1 MIRFAP
7 RTRPIRE
14 VRALMRTDPRVR
26 IAAFVIA
33 TGLLSAVALLF
44 SPPAFVSYGKAG
56 VVADREVRA
65 PHSTAFSS
73 EVLTQI
79 ERDKA
84 AAAVQRVYIID
95 PAVTVTWS
103 AHLQAALTGIGR
115 IRGDATQPR
124 DQRIA
129 ALTKLS
135 EVTLTVALATDALDM
150 TSAEFDQLNKE
161 LDPALKTLY
170 GQGGGIRPEQ
180 LDAARADTTKALPTA
195 WTDRQKRIGIELL
208 KQSLQ
213 ANLSFD
219 QNATVAAQQAAR
231 NNVEPVQVQVTAG
244 EVVVREGQVVS
255 EADLEKLRSLG
266 LVNPGIDWKSA
277 IGLLSWAV
285 IIAGVLALFV
295 ERYAEEAWTDDRKVM
310 LVGLSLVLLTAAG
323 RALIPGHTVAVYFV
337 PFAAVAMMLTILVGG
352 RTALATQ
359 IAGALHV
366 GIMSGQVE
374 LVAYVLVPALL
385 GMAAVRRAT
394 TAREFVAAALYVTLG
409 DLGVIGTFLLVGRSA
424 DTLGALQ
431 LAAAALISGVASGV
445 LAFGA
450 IVMLGHLFRITTVF
464 ELRELAD
471 PNHPL
476 LRQLLLRTPGTYH
489 HSLLVANLAER
500 AAEVIGADPLVAR
513 VGAYFHDIGKMRNPL
528 AFIENQTGTNPHDEL
543 DPAVSASIV
552 SAHVRDGLALAD
564 RYRLPPQIRE
574 IIPGHHGTSLIRYF
588 HTLAQQRGMAIDEA
602 AFRHP
607 GPKPRSKEAGIVMLA
622 DGTEA
627 AVRSLEEKTPERIAD
642 MVERIVSEKVAD
654 GQLDDCDLTLRDVQR
669 VKGAFRELL
678 AGVYHER
685 IPYPE
690 DRIARLPPAATPPT
704 SASGT

>member
-1 MIRFAP
+1 MIRFVP
-7 RTRPIRE
+7 RSRSLAD
-14 VRALMRTDPRVR
+14 VRALVQADPRVR
-26 IAAFVIA
+26 IVAFVIA

-44 SPPAFVSYGKAG
+44 PSAVGSYGEAG
-56 VVADREVRA
+56 VVADRDVRA

-73 EVLTQI
+73 EALSQI

-84 AAAVQRVYIID
+84 AAAVQRVYAAD
-95 PAVTVTWS
+95 PAVVVTS
-103 AHLQAALTGIGR
+103 SSHLQAALTGIAR
-115 IRGDATQPR
+115 VRGDATLPR

-135 EVTLTVALATDALDM
+135 EVALSVPLATDALDM
-150 TSAEFDQLNKE
+150 TAAEFDQLSKE
-161 LDPALKTLY
+161 LDPALRTIY
-170 GQGGGIRPEQ
+170 QQGIRPEQ
-180 LDAARADTTKALPTA
+180 LDAQRADTTKALPPA
-195 WTDRQKRIGIELL
+195 WTDRQKRIGAELL
-208 KQSLQ
+208 KQSVQ

-219 QNATVAAQQAAR
+219 ANATAAAQQTAR
-231 NNVEPVQVQVTAG
+231 DNVAPVQVQVTAG
-244 EVVVREGQVVS
+244 EIVVRDGQVVT
-255 EADLEKLRSLG
+255 EQDLEKLRALG
-266 LVNPGIDWKSA
+266 LVNPGTDWKSA
-277 IGLLSWAV
+277 IGLLSWALL
-285 IIAGVLALFV
+285 IAGVVALFV
-295 ERYAEEAWTDDRKVM
+295 ERYAEEAWADDRKLMV
-310 LVGLSLVLLTAAG
+310 VALSLVVITAAG
-323 RALIPGHTVAVYFV
+323 RALIPGHIVAVYFV

-394 TAREFVAAALYVTLG
+394 AAREFVAAALYVALG
-409 DLGVIGTFLLVGRSA
+409 ALGVIGTFLLVGR
-424 DTLGALQ
+424 
-431 LAAAALISGVASGV
+431 AAAALISGVASGV

-464 ELRELAD
+464 ELRELSD

-489 HSLLVANLAER
+489 HSLLVANLSER

-513 VGAYFHDIGKMRNPL
+513 VGAYYHDIGKMRNPL

-574 IIPGHHGTSLIRYF
+574 IIPGHHGTSLIRFF
-588 HTLAQQRGMAIDEA
+588 HTLAQQRGLVVDEA

-627 AVRSLEEKTPERIAD
+627 AVRSLEEKTPEQISE

-669 VKGAFRELL
+669 VKEAFRELL

>member
-7 RTRPIRE
+7 RPRSIADL
-14 VRALMRTDPRVR
+14 RALIQADPRVR
-26 IAAFVIA
+26 MIAFIIA
-33 TGLLSAVALLF
+33 TGLLSAIALLF
-44 SPPAFVSYGKAG
+44 SPPAVVSYGRAG
-56 VVADREVRA
+56 VVADHEVRA
-65 PHSTAFSS
+65 PHSAVFASESLTAN
-73 EVLTQI
+73 
-79 ERDKA
+79 EREKA
-84 AAAVQRVYIID
+84 AAAVQRVYSLD
-95 PAVTVTWS
+95 PAVSVNASTRLASGLAGMARVR
-103 AHLQAALTGIGR
+103 Q
-115 IRGDATQPR
+115 DATLPR
-124 DQRIA
+124 DQRVA
-129 ALTKLS
+129 ALTKLGD
-135 EVTLTVALATDALDM
+135 VAFTPALAADALDM
-150 TSAEFDQLNKE
+150 TAAEYDQLSKE
-161 LDPALKTLY
+161 IDASLKSLY
-170 GQGGGIRPEQ
+170 GQGIRPEQ
-180 LDAARADTTKALPTA
+180 LATFAADTAKAVPQV
-195 WTDRQKRIGIELL
+195 WTDRQRRVGAELL
-208 KQSLQ
+208 KQNLQ
-213 ANLSFD
+213 PNLIFD
-219 QNATVAAQQAAR
+219 ATATAGAQQAAR
-231 NNVEPVQVQVTAG
+231 NNVSPVQVQVTSG
-244 EVVVREGQVVS
+244 EVVVRDGQVVT
-255 EADLEKLRSLG
+255 AQDLEKLRALG

-277 IGLLSWAV
+277 IGLLVWALL
-285 IIAGVLALFV
+285 IAGVVALFI
-295 ERYAEEAWTDDRKVM
+295 ERYAQEAWTDDRK
-310 LVGLSLVLLTAAG
+310 LVVIGLSLVVITAAG

-337 PFAAVAMMLTILVGG
+337 PFAAVAMMLTVLVGG
-352 RTALATQ
+352 RAALATQ

-394 TAREFVAAALYVTLG
+394 TAREFVAAALYVALG

-431 LAAAALISGVASGV
+431 LAAAALIGGVASGV

-450 IVMLGHLFRITTVF
+450 IIMLGHLFRITTVF

-513 VGAYFHDIGKMRNPL
+513 VGAYYHDIGKMRNPL

-588 HTLAQQRGMAIDEA
+588 HTLAQQRGMQIDEA

-627 AVRSLEEKTPERIAD
+627 AVRSLEEKTPERIGE

-669 VKGAFRELL
+669 VKEAFRELL

-690 DRIARLPPAATPPT
+690 DRIARLPPAETPPPL
-704 SASGT
+704 ASGH

>member
-7 RTRPIRE
+7 RPRSVSD
-14 VRALMRTDPRVR
+14 VRALIQADPRVR
-26 IAAFVIA
+26 IAAFVVA
-33 TGLLSAVALLF
+33 TGLLSAIALLF
-44 SPPAFVSYGKAG
+44 SPPAVVSYSKAG

-65 PHSTAFSS
+65 PHSTVFAS
-73 EVLTQI
+73 ESLTQL

-84 AAAVQRVYIID
+84 ATAVQRVYAAD
-95 PAVTVTWS
+95 PAAIVS
-103 AHLQAALTGIGR
+103 ASARLQAALTGIGR
-115 IRGDATQPR
+115 VRGDATLPR

-135 EVTLTVALATDALDM
+135 EIALSAPLATDALDM
-150 TSAEFDQLNKE
+150 TAAEWDQLNRE
-161 LDPALKTLY
+161 LAPALQTLY
-170 GQGGGIRPEQ
+170 QQGIRPEQ
-180 LDAARADTTKALPTA
+180 LDTARTDSVPKALPPA
-195 WTDRQKRIGIELL
+195 WTDRQKRVGGELL
-208 KQSLQ
+208 KQSLVP
-213 ANLSFD
+213 NLIFD
-219 QNATVAAQQAAR
+219 ANATAAAQQAAR
-231 NNVEPVQVQVTAG
+231 NNVAQVQVQVTAG
-244 EVVVREGQVVS
+244 EVVVRDGQVVS
-255 EADLEKLRSLG
+255 EPDLEKLRALG

-277 IGLLSWAV
+277 IGLVVWALL
-285 IIAGVLALFV
+285 IAGVLALFV
-295 ERYAEEAWTDDRKVM
+295 ERYAQEAWSDDRKLVV
-310 LVGLSLVLLTAAG
+310 VGLSLIVITAAG

-337 PFAAVAMMLTILVGG
+337 PFAAVAMTLTVLVGG

-394 TAREFVAAALYVTLG
+394 TAREFVAAALYVALG
-409 DLGVIGTFLLVGRSA
+409 CVGVIATFLLVGRSA
-424 DTLGALQ
+424 DTLGAVQ
-431 LAAAALISGVASGV
+431 LTAAALISGVASGV

-450 IVMLGHLFRITTVF
+450 VVMLGHLFRITTVF

-500 AAEVIGADPLVAR
+500 AAEVVGADPLVAR
-513 VGAYFHDIGKMRNPL
+513 VGAYYHDIGKMRNPI

-588 HTLAQQRGMAIDEA
+588 HTLAQQRGTVVDEA

-627 AVRSLEEKTPERIAD
+627 AVRSLEEKSPERIGE

-654 GQLDDCDLTLRDVQR
+654 GQLDECDLTLRDVQR

-690 DRIARLPPAATPPT
+690 DRIARLAPAPTTPPT
-704 SASGT
+704 SASGS

>member
-7 RTRPIRE
+7 RSRSIADL
-14 VRALMRTDPRVR
+14 RALMQRDPRAR
-26 IAAFVIA
+26 IVAFIIA
-33 TGLLSAVALLF
+33 TGLISAVALLF
-44 SPPAFVSYGKAG
+44 SPPAVVSYGTAG

-73 EVLTQI
+73 EALTQA

-84 AAAVQRVYIID
+84 AVAVQRVYIAD
-95 PAVTVTWS
+95 PAVTVTAAS
-103 AHLQAALTGIGR
+103 HLQAALTGIAR
-115 IRGDATQPR
+115 IRSDATQPR
-124 DQRIA
+124 DQRIT

-135 EVTLTVALATDALDM
+135 EAALSVPLATDALDM
-150 TSAEFDQLNKE
+150 TAAEFDQLTKE

-170 GQGGGIRPEQ
+170 GQGIRPEQ
-180 LDAARADTTKALPTA
+180 LDTARADLAPKALPQV
-195 WTDRQKRIGIELL
+195 WTDRQKRVGAELL

-213 ANLSFD
+213 SNLAFD
-219 QNATVAAQQAAR
+219 ANATAAAQQSAR
-231 NNVEPVQVQVTAG
+231 NNVAPVQVQVTAG

-255 EADLEKLRSLG
+255 ELDLEKLRALG

-277 IGLLSWAV
+277 VGLLSWALL
-285 IIAGVLALFV
+285 IAGVLALFV
-295 ERYAEEAWTDDRKVM
+295 ERYAQEAWTDDRKLMV
-310 LVGLSLVLLTAAG
+310 VGLCLVAITAAG

-394 TAREFVAAALYVTLG
+394 TAREFVAAALYVALG

-431 LAAAALISGVASGV
+431 LAAAALVSGVASGV
-445 LAFGA
+445 LAFGGV
-450 IVMLGHLFRITTVF
+450 VMLGHLFRITTVF

-513 VGAYFHDIGKMRNPL
+513 VGAYYHDIGKMRNPL

-574 IIPGHHGTSLIRYF
+574 IIPGHHGTSLIRFF
-588 HTLAQQRGMAIDEA
+588 HNLAQSRGIVVDEA
-602 AFRHP
+602 DFRHP

-627 AVRSLEEKTPERIAD
+627 SVRSLEEKTPEQIAD
-642 MVERIVSEKVAD
+642 MVERIVTEKVAD

-690 DRIARLPPAATPPT
+690 DRIARLPAATPPPT

>member
-7 RTRPIRE
+7 RTRSIAEIRG
-14 VRALMRTDPRVR
+14 LIRTDPRAR
-26 IAAFVIA
+26 MAAFVVA

-44 SPPAFVSYGKAG
+44 SPPAVVSYGKAG

-65 PHSTAFSS
+65 PHSTVFAS
-73 EVLTQI
+73 ESLTNA

-84 AAAVQRVYIID
+84 AASVQRVYITD
-95 PAVTVTWS
+95 PAVNVTAS
-103 AHLQAALTGIGR
+103 AHLQAALTGIAR
-115 IRGDATQPR
+115 VRADATLPR
-124 DQRIA
+124 DQRIT

-135 EVTLTVALATDALDM
+135 EVALSVPLATDALDM
-150 TSAEFDQLNKE
+150 TSAEFDQLTKE
-161 LDPALKTLY
+161 LDTALKTLY
-170 GQGGGIRPEQ
+170 QPGIRPEQ
-180 LDAARADTTKALPTA
+180 LDAARADTLKALPPA
-195 WTDRQKRIGIELL
+195 WTDRQKRIGAELL

-213 ANLSFD
+213 PNLTFD
-219 QNATVAAQQAAR
+219 ANATAAAQQSAR
-231 NNVEPVQVQVTAG
+231 DNVAQVQVQVTAG
-244 EVVVREGQVVS
+244 EVVVREGQVVT
-255 EADLEKLRSLG
+255 EQDLEKLRALG

-277 IGLLSWAV
+277 IGLLGWAL

-295 ERYAEEAWTDDRKVM
+295 ERYAPEAWTDDRKLVV
-310 LVGLSLVLLTAAG
+310 VGLALVVITAAG
-323 RALIPGHTVAVYFV
+323 RALIPGHTVAVYFL
-337 PFAAVAMMLTILVGG
+337 PFAAVAMTLTVLVGG

-359 IAGALHV
+359 IVGALHV

-394 TAREFVAAALYVTLG
+394 TAREFVAAALYVALG
-409 DLGVIGTFLLVGRSA
+409 DLGVIGTFLLVGRAA

-431 LAAAALISGVASGV
+431 LGSAALISGVASGV

-450 IVMLGHLFRITTVF
+450 VVMLGHLFRITTVF

-500 AAEVIGADPLVAR
+500 AAEVVGADPLVAR
-513 VGAYFHDIGKMRNPL
+513 VGAYYHDIGKMRNPL

-574 IIPGHHGTSLIRYF
+574 IIPGHHGTSLIRFF
-588 HTLAQQRGMAIDEA
+588 HTLATQRGTSVDES

-627 AVRSLEEKTPERIAD
+627 AVRSLAEKTPEQIGE
-642 MVERIVSEKVAD
+642 MVERIVDEKVAD

-669 VKGAFRELL
+669 VKDAFRELL

-690 DRIARLPPAATPPT
+690 DRIARLPPAAIPPT

>member
-1 MIRFAP
+1 MILFAP
-7 RTRPIRE
+7 RSRS
-14 VRALMRTDPRVR
+14 VGQFRALVEADPRVR
-26 IAAFVIA
+26 ISAFIIA
-33 TGLLSAVALLF
+33 TGLLTAVALLF
-44 SPPAFVSYGKAG
+44 SPPAVVSYGKAG
-56 VVADREVRA
+56 VVADHEVRA
-65 PHSTAFSS
+65 PHSTAFVS
-73 EVLTQI
+73 ETLTQI

-84 AAAVQRVYIID
+84 AAAVQRGYTID
-95 PAVTVTWS
+95 PAVNVTAS
-103 AHLQAALTGIGR
+103 AHLQAALTGIAR
-115 IRGDATQPR
+115 VRGDATVPR
-124 DQRIA
+124 DQRIV
-129 ALTKLS
+129 ALTKLA
-135 EVTLTVALATDALDM
+135 EATLTVPLATDALDM
-150 TSAEFDQLNKE
+150 TAAEFDQLSKE
-161 LDPALKTLY
+161 LDGALKTLY
-170 GQGGGIRPEQ
+170 NQGIRPEQ
-180 LDAARADTTKALPTA
+180 VEVARADTAKALPTA
-195 WTDRQKRIGIELL
+195 WTDRQKRIGAELL
-208 KQSLQ
+208 RQSLQ

-219 QNATVAAQQAAR
+219 ANGTAAAQQVAR
-231 NNVEPVQVQVTAG
+231 NNVAAVQVQVTAG
-244 EVVVREGQVVS
+244 EVVVRDGQVVT
-255 EADLEKLRSLG
+255 EQDLEKLRALG

-277 IGLLSWAV
+277 IGLLIWALL
-285 IIAGVLALFV
+285 IAGVLALFV
-295 ERYAEEAWTDDRKVM
+295 ERYAQEAWSDDRKLMV
-310 LVGLSLVLLTAAG
+310 VALSLVVITAAG
-323 RALIPGHTVAVYFV
+323 RALIPGHTVAVYFL

-394 TAREFVAAALYVTLG
+394 TAREFVAAALYVALG

-424 DTLGALQ
+424 DTLGAVQ
-431 LAAAALISGVASGV
+431 LAAAALVSGVASGV

-513 VGAYFHDIGKMRNPL
+513 VGAYYHDIGKMRNPL

-588 HTLAQQRGMAIDEA
+588 HSIAQQRGMVVDES

-627 AVRSLEEKTPERIAD
+627 AVRSLEEKTPERIAE
-642 MVERIVSEKVAD
+642 MVERIVTERVAD

-669 VKGAFRELL
+669 VKEAFRELL

>member
-1 MIRFAP
+1 M
-7 RTRPIRE
+7 
-14 VRALMRTDPRVR
+14 
-26 IAAFVIA
+26 
-33 TGLLSAVALLF
+33 
-44 SPPAFVSYGKAG
+44 
-56 VVADREVRA
+56 
-65 PHSTAFSS
+65 TA
-73 EVLTQI
+73 
-79 ERDKA
+79 
-84 AAAVQRVYIID
+84 
-95 PAVTVTWS
+95 
-103 AHLQAALTGIGR
+103 
-115 IRGDATQPR
+115 
-124 DQRIA
+124 
-129 ALTKLS
+129 
-135 EVTLTVALATDALDM
+135 
-150 TSAEFDQLNKE
+150 AEFEQLSKE
-161 LDPALKTLY
+161 IDASLKTLY
-170 GQGGGIRPEQ
+170 GQGIRPEQ
-180 LDAARADTTKALPTA
+180 LATTTADTAKAVPQV
-195 WTDRQKRIGIELL
+195 WTDRQKRVGAELL
-208 KQSLQ
+208 KQNLQ
-213 ANLSFD
+213 PNLIFD
-219 QNATVAAQQAAR
+219 PNATAGAQQTAR
-231 NNVEPVQVQVTAG
+231 NNVSQVQVQVTSG
-244 EVVVREGQVVS
+244 EVVVREGQVIT
-255 EADLEKLRSLG
+255 EQDLEKLRALG

-277 IGLLSWAV
+277 VGLLGWALL
-285 IIAGVLALFV
+285 IAGVVALFV
-295 ERYAEEAWTDDRKVM
+295 ERYAQEAWSDDRKLIV
-310 LVGLSLVLLTAAG
+310 VALSLVVITVAG

-337 PFAAVAMMLTILVGG
+337 PFAAVAMMLTVLVGG
-352 RTALATQ
+352 RAALATQ

-394 TAREFVAAALYVTLG
+394 TAREFVAAALYVALG

-431 LAAAALISGVASGV
+431 LAAAALIGGVASGV

-513 VGAYFHDIGKMRNPL
+513 VGAYYHDIGKMRNPL
-528 AFIENQTGTNPHDEL
+528 AFIENQTGTNPHDDL

-574 IIPGHHGTSLIRYF
+574 IIPGHHGTSLIRFF

-627 AVRSLEEKTPERIAD
+627 AVRSLEEKTPERIGE

-669 VKGAFRELL
+669 VKEAFRELL

-690 DRIARLPPAATPPT
+690 DRIARLPPAETPPPL
-704 SASGT
+704 ASGR

>member
-7 RTRPIRE
+7 RTRSIAE
-14 VRALMRTDPRVR
+14 LRALIQADPRVR
-26 IAAFVIA
+26 LAAFVVA
-33 TGLLSAVALLF
+33 TGLLSAIALLF
-44 SPPAFVSYGKAG
+44 SPPAVVSYGKAG
-56 VVADREVRA
+56 VVADHEVRA
-65 PHSTAFSS
+65 PHSTVFTS
-73 EVLTQI
+73 ESLTQL
-79 ERDKA
+79 EREKA
-84 AAAVQRVYIID
+84 AAAVQRVYVVD
-95 PAVTVTWS
+95 PAVNVTATS
-103 AHLQAALTGIGR
+103 HLTAALTGIAR
-115 IRGDATQPR
+115 VRNDATLPR
-124 DQRIA
+124 DQRILT
-129 ALTKLS
+129 LTKLS
-135 EVTLTVALATDALDM
+135 EVALTTALATDALDM
-150 TSAEFDQLNKE
+150 TASEFDQLNTQ
-161 LDPALKTLY
+161 LGGALTTLY
-170 GQGGGIRPEQ
+170 QQGIRPEQ
-180 LDAARADTTKALPTA
+180 LDAARADTAKALPVS
-195 WTDRQKRIGIELL
+195 WTDRQKRVGSELL

-213 ANLSFD
+213 PNLTFD
-219 QNATVAAQQAAR
+219 SNATAAAQQAAR
-231 NNVEPVQVQVTAG
+231 NDVSPVQVQVTAN
-244 EVVVREGQVVS
+244 EVVVREGQVVT
-255 EADLEKLRSLG
+255 EQDLEKLRALG

-277 IGLLSWAV
+277 IGLLAWAL
-285 IIAGVLALFV
+285 IIAGVVGLFV
-295 ERYAEEAWTDDRKVM
+295 ERYASEAWTDDRKLMV
-310 LVGLSLVLLTAAG
+310 VGLSLVVLTGAG

-337 PFAAVAMMLTILVGG
+337 PFAAVAMMLTVLVGG

-394 TAREFVAAALYVTLG
+394 TAREFVEAAFYVTLG

-431 LAAAALISGVASGV
+431 LGAAALISGVASGV

-471 PNHPL
+471 PQHPL

-489 HSLLVANLAER
+489 HSLLVANLSER

-513 VGAYFHDIGKMRNPL
+513 VGAYYHDIGKMRNPL

-588 HTLAQQRGMAIDEA
+588 HNLAQQRGMAIDEA

-627 AVRSLEEKTPERIAD
+627 AVRSLEAKTPETIAE

-669 VKGAFRELL
+669 VKEAFRELL

>member
-1 MIRFAP
+1 MINFAP
-7 RTRPIRE
+7 RSRSIGEFRAL
-14 VRALMRTDPRVR
+14 VRADPRVR

-44 SPPAFVSYGKAG
+44 SPPAVVSYGKAG
-56 VVADREVRA
+56 VVADHEVRA
-65 PHSTAFSS
+65 PHSTVFVS
-73 EVLTQI
+73 ETLSQI

-84 AAAVQRVYIID
+84 AAAVQRVYVLD
-95 PAVTVTWS
+95 PAVNVTAS
-103 AHLQAALTGIGR
+103 AHLQAALTGIAR
-115 IRGDATQPR
+115 VRVDATLPR

-129 ALTKLS
+129 ALTKLT
-135 EVTLTVALATDALDM
+135 EVAFTVPLATDALDM
-150 TSAEFDQLNKE
+150 TAAEFDQLNKE
-161 LDPALKTLY
+161 LDNALKTLY
-170 GQGGGIRPEQ
+170 NQGIRPEQ
-180 LDAARADTTKALPTA
+180 LEAARSDTAKALPIA
-195 WTDRQKRIGIELL
+195 WTDRQKRIGAELL

-213 ANLSFD
+213 PNLSFD
-219 QNATVAAQQAAR
+219 ANATVAAQQSAR
-231 NNVEPVQVQVTAG
+231 SNVAPVQVQVTAG
-244 EVVVREGQVVS
+244 EVVVRDGQVVTDL
-255 EADLEKLRSLG
+255 DLEKLRALG

-277 IGLLSWAV
+277 IGLLSWALL
-285 IIAGVLALFV
+285 IAGVLALFV
-295 ERYAEEAWTDDRKVM
+295 ERYAQEAWSDDRKLMV
-310 LVGLSLVLLTAAG
+310 VGLSLVALTATG

-337 PFAAVAMMLTILVGG
+337 PFAAVAMMLTVLVGG

-359 IAGALHV
+359 IAGGLHV

-394 TAREFVAAALYVTLG
+394 TAREFVAAAVYVALG

-424 DTLGALQ
+424 DTLGAVQ

-445 LAFGA
+445 LAFGG

-489 HSLLVANLAER
+489 HSLLVANLSER

-513 VGAYFHDIGKMRNPL
+513 VGAYYHDIGKMRNPL

-574 IIPGHHGTSLIRYF
+574 IIPGHHGTSLIRFF
-588 HTLAQQRGMAIDEA
+588 HSLAQQRGMAIDEA

-627 AVRSLEEKTPERIAD
+627 AVRSLEEKTPERIAE

-669 VKGAFRELL
+669 VKEAFRELL

-704 SASGT
+704 SASGS

>member
-7 RTRPIRE
+7 RSRSI
-14 VRALMRTDPRVR
+14 VQIRALMRTDPRVR

-33 TGLLSAVALLF
+33 TGLLTAVALLF
-44 SPPAFVSYGKAG
+44 SPPAVVSYGKAG
-56 VVADREVRA
+56 VVADHELRA
-65 PHSTAFSS
+65 PYSTVFVS
-73 EVLTQI
+73 ESLSQV

-84 AAAVQRVYIID
+84 AAAVQRVYVLD
-95 PAVTVTWS
+95 PAVNVTAS
-103 AHLQAALTGIGR
+103 SHLRAALTGIAR
-115 IRGDATQPR
+115 ARVDATPPR

-135 EVTLTVALATDALDM
+135 EVALSVALATDALDM
-150 TSAEFDQLNKE
+150 TAAEFDQLDKE
-161 LDPALKTLY
+161 LDATLKTLY
-170 GQGGGIRPEQ
+170 AQGIRPEQ
-180 LDAARADTTKALPTA
+180 LDTARADQVPKSLPTA
-195 WTDRQKRIGIELL
+195 WTDRQKRIGAELL

-213 ANLSFD
+213 ANLTFD
-219 QNATVAAQQAAR
+219 ASATAAAQQAAR
-231 NNVEPVQVQVTAG
+231 NNVAAVQVHVTAG
-244 EVVVREGQVVS
+244 EVVVRDGQVVTDQ
-255 EADLEKLRSLG
+255 DLEKLRALG
-266 LVNPGIDWKSA
+266 LVDPGIDWKSA
-277 IGLLSWAV
+277 VGLLSWALL
-285 IIAGVLALFV
+285 IAGVLALFV
-295 ERYAEEAWTDDRKVM
+295 ERYAEEAWADDRKLMV
-310 LVGLSLVLLTAAG
+310 VGLSLLALTAAG

-337 PFAAVAMMLTILVGG
+337 PFAAVAMMLTVLVGG

-359 IAGALHV
+359 IAGALHI

-394 TAREFVAAALYVTLG
+394 TAREFVAAALYVALG

-513 VGAYFHDIGKMRNPL
+513 VGAYYHDIGKMRNPL

-588 HTLAQQRGMAIDEA
+588 HTLAQQRGTVIDEA

-627 AVRSLEEKTPERIAD
+627 AVRSLQEKTAERIAD
-642 MVERIVSEKVAD
+642 MVERIVTEKVAD

-669 VKGAFRELL
+669 VKEAFRELL

-704 SASGT
+704 SASGS

>member
-1 MIRFAP
+1 MIRLAP
-7 RTRPIRE
+7 RTRSIAEIRG
-14 VRALMRTDPRVR
+14 LIKTDPRIR
-26 IAAFVIA
+26 MAAFVIA
-33 TGLLSAVALLF
+33 SGLLSAIALLF
-44 SPPAFVSYGKAG
+44 SPPAVVSYGKAG

-65 PHSTAFSS
+65 PHSTVFAS
-73 EVLTQI
+73 ESLTNA
-79 ERDKA
+79 EREKA
-84 AAAVQRVYIID
+84 AAAVQRVYITD
-95 PAVTVTWS
+95 PAVNVTAS
-103 AHLQAALTGIGR
+103 AHLQAALTGIAR
-115 IRGDATQPR
+115 VRGDATQPR

-135 EVTLTVALATDALDM
+135 EIALSVPLATDALDM

-161 LDPALKTLY
+161 LDNALKTLY
-170 GQGGGIRPEQ
+170 QPGIRPEQ
-180 LDAARADTTKALPTA
+180 LDAARADTLKALPPA
-195 WTDRQKRIGIELL
+195 WTDRQKRIGTELL

-213 ANLSFD
+213 PNLTFD
-219 QNATVAAQQAAR
+219 ANATAAAQQSAR
-231 NNVEPVQVQVTAG
+231 DNVAQVQVQVTAG
-244 EVVVREGQVVS
+244 EVVVREGQVVT
-255 EADLEKLRSLG
+255 EQDLEKLRALG

-277 IGLLSWAV
+277 IGLLGWALL
-285 IIAGVLALFV
+285 IAAVLALFV
-295 ERYAEEAWTDDRKVM
+295 ERYAAEAWTDDRKLVV
-310 LVGLSLVLLTAAG
+310 VGLALVVITAAG
-323 RALIPGHTVAVYFV
+323 RALIPGHTVAVYFL
-337 PFAAVAMMLTILVGG
+337 PFAAVAMMLTVLVGG

-394 TAREFVAAALYVTLG
+394 TAREFVAAALYVALG

-431 LAAAALISGVASGV
+431 LGSAALISGVASGV

-450 IVMLGHLFRITTVF
+450 VVMLGHLFRITTVF

-500 AAEVIGADPLVAR
+500 AAEVVGADPLVAR
-513 VGAYFHDIGKMRNPL
+513 VGAYYHDIGKMRNPL
-528 AFIENQTGTNPHDEL
+528 AFIENQTGTNPHDDL

-588 HTLAQQRGMAIDEA
+588 HTLAAQRGTAVDESG
-602 AFRHP
+602 FRHP

-627 AVRSLEEKTPERIAD
+627 AVRSLAEKTPEQIGE
-642 MVERIVSEKVAD
+642 MVERIVADKVAD

-690 DRIARLPPAATPPT
+690 DRIARLPPAASPPT

>member
-7 RTRPIRE
+7 RTRSIAE
-14 VRALMRTDPRVR
+14 IRALIRADPRVR
-26 IAAFVIA
+26 LAAFVIA

-44 SPPAFVSYGKAG
+44 APPAVVSYGQAG

-65 PHSTAFSS
+65 PHSTAFTS
-73 EVLTQI
+73 ETLTQA

-84 AAAVQRVYIID
+84 AAAVQRVYIAD
-95 PAVTVTWS
+95 PAVNVTAS
-103 AHLQAALTGIGR
+103 SHLQAALTGITR
-115 IRGDATQPR
+115 IRNDATQAR
-124 DQRIA
+124 DLRIA
-129 ALTKLS
+129 ALTKLT
-135 EVTLTVALATDALDM
+135 EVALSAPLATDALDM
-150 TSAEFDQLNKE
+150 TAAEWDQLSRD

-170 GQGGGIRPEQ
+170 GQGIRPEQ
-180 LDAARADTTKALPTA
+180 LDTARTDSVPKALPPA
-195 WTDRQKRIGIELL
+195 WTDRQKRIGGELL
-208 KQSLQ
+208 RQSLQ
-213 ANLSFD
+213 ANLVFD
-219 QNATVAAQQAAR
+219 ANATAAAQQSAR
-231 NNVEPVQVQVTAG
+231 NDVAPVQVQVTAG
-244 EVVVREGQVVS
+244 EVVVREGQVVTDQ
-255 EADLEKLRSLG
+255 DLEKLRALG

-277 IGLLSWAV
+277 VGLLSWAL
-285 IIAGVLALFV
+285 IIAGVLGLFV
-295 ERYAEEAWTDDRKVM
+295 ERYAEEAWADDRKLMV
-310 LVGLSLVLLTAAG
+310 VGLALVALTAAG
-323 RALIPGHTVAVYFV
+323 RALVPGHTVAVYFV
-337 PFAAVAMMLTILVGG
+337 PFAAVAMMLTVLVGG

-359 IAGALHV
+359 IAGALHI

-394 TAREFVAAALYVTLG
+394 TAREFVEAALYVTLG

-431 LAAAALISGVASGV
+431 LAAAALISGIASGV

-513 VGAYFHDIGKMRNPL
+513 VGAYYHDIGKMRNPL
-528 AFIENQTGTNPHDEL
+528 AFIENQTGTNPHDDL

-588 HTLAQQRGMAIDEA
+588 HTLAQQRGAVIDEA

-627 AVRSLEEKTPERIAD
+627 AVRSIEDKTPEAIGE
-642 MVERIVSEKVAD
+642 MVERIAAEKVAD

-669 VKGAFRELL
+669 VKEAFRELL

-690 DRIARLPPAATPPT
+690 DRITRLPPTAPPPT

>member
-1 MIRFAP
+1 M
-7 RTRPIRE
+7 
-14 VRALMRTDPRVR
+14 
-26 IAAFVIA
+26 
-33 TGLLSAVALLF
+33 
-44 SPPAFVSYGKAG
+44 VSYGQAG

-73 EVLTQI
+73 ETLSQI

-84 AAAVQRVYIID
+84 AAAVQRVYAAD
-95 PAVTVTWS
+95 PAVVVTAS
-103 AHLQAALTGIGR
+103 SHLQAALTGIAR
-115 IRGDATQPR
+115 VRGDATLPR

-135 EVTLTVALATDALDM
+135 EVALSVPLATDALDM
-150 TSAEFDQLNKE
+150 TAAEFDQLSKE
-161 LDPALKTLY
+161 LDPALRTIY
-170 GQGGGIRPEQ
+170 QQGIRPEQ
-180 LDAARADTTKALPTA
+180 LDAQRADTTKALPLA
-195 WTDRQKRIGIELL
+195 WTDRQKRIGAELL

-219 QNATVAAQQAAR
+219 ANATAAAQQTAR
-231 NNVEPVQVQVTAG
+231 DNVAPVQVQVTAG
-244 EVVVREGQVVS
+244 EVVVRDGQVVT
-255 EADLEKLRSLG
+255 EQDLEKLRALG
-266 LVNPGIDWKSA
+266 LVNPGMDWKSA
-277 IGLLSWAV
+277 IGLLSWALL
-285 IIAGVLALFV
+285 IAGVVGLFV
-295 ERYAEEAWTDDRKVM
+295 ERYAEEAWADDRKLMV
-310 LVGLSLVLLTAAG
+310 VGLSLVALTAAG

-337 PFAAVAMMLTILVGG
+337 PFAAVAMMLTVLVGG

-394 TAREFVAAALYVTLG
+394 TAREFVAAALYVALG

-513 VGAYFHDIGKMRNPL
+513 VGAYYHDIGKMRNPT
-528 AFIENQTGTNPHDEL
+528 AFIENQTGQNPHDEL

-588 HTLAQQRGMAIDEA
+588 HTLAQQRGGH
-602 AFRHP
+602 R
-607 GPKPRSKEAGIVMLA
+607 
-622 DGTEA
+622 
-627 AVRSLEEKTPERIAD
+627 
-642 MVERIVSEKVAD
+642 
-654 GQLDDCDLTLRDVQR
+654 
-669 VKGAFRELL
+669 
-678 AGVYHER
+678 
-685 IPYPE
+685 
-690 DRIARLPPAATPPT
+690 
-704 SASGT
+704 

>member
-7 RTRPIRE
+7 RPRSVADI
-14 VRALMRTDPRVR
+14 RALIQGEPRVR
-26 IAAFVIA
+26 MVAFIIA
-33 TGLLSAVALLF
+33 TGLLSAIALLF
-44 SPPAFVSYGKAG
+44 SPPAVVSYGRAG
-56 VVADREVRA
+56 VVANAEVRA
-65 PHSTAFSS
+65 PHSTVFTS
-73 EVLTQI
+73 ESLTQN
-79 ERDKA
+79 EREKA
-84 AAAVQRVYIID
+84 AAAVQRVYSAD
-95 PAVTVTWS
+95 PAVPVNAGTRLAS
-103 AHLQAALTGIGR
+103 GLAGIAR
-115 IRGDATQPR
+115 IRQDATLPR

-129 ALTKLS
+129 SLTRLGD
-135 EVTLTVALATDALDM
+135 VTFTPALAADALDM
-150 TSAEFDQLNKE
+150 TAAEFDQLSKE
-161 LDPALKTLY
+161 IDASLKTLY
-170 GQGGGIRPEQ
+170 GQGIRPEQ
-180 LDAARADTTKALPTA
+180 LATASADAGKALPQV
-195 WTDRQKRIGIELL
+195 WNDRQKRVGTELL
-208 KQSLQ
+208 KQNLQ
-213 ANLSFD
+213 ANLIFD
-219 QNATVAAQQAAR
+219 PTATAGAQQAAR
-231 NNVEPVQVQVTAG
+231 NNVSPVQVQVTAG
-244 EVVVREGQVVS
+244 EVVVRDGQVVT
-255 EADLEKLRSLG
+255 EQDLEKLRALG

-277 IGLLSWAV
+277 VGLLSWALL
-285 IIAGVLALFV
+285 IAGVVALFM
-295 ERYAEEAWTDDRKVM
+295 ERYATEAWSDDRKLIVA
-310 LVGLSLVLLTAAG
+310 GLSLVVITAAG

-337 PFAAVAMMLTILVGG
+337 PFAAVAMMLTVLVGG
-352 RTALATQ
+352 RAALATQ
-359 IAGALHV
+359 IGGALHV

-394 TAREFVAAALYVTLG
+394 TAREFVAAALYVALG

-450 IVMLGHLFRITTVF
+450 VVMLGHLFRITTVF

-513 VGAYFHDIGKMRNPL
+513 VGAYYHDIGKMRNPL

-588 HTLAQQRGMAIDEA
+588 FTLAQQRGMPADES

-627 AVRSLEEKTPERIAD
+627 AVRSLDEKTPERISE
-642 MVERIVSEKVAD
+642 MVERIVGEKLTD

-669 VKGAFRELL
+669 VKEAFRELL

-690 DRIARLPPAATPPT
+690 DRIARLPPVASPPPI
-704 SASGT
+704 ASGH

>member
-7 RTRPIRE
+7 RSRSLAD
-14 VRALMRTDPRVR
+14 VRALVQADPRAR
-26 IAAFVIA
+26 IVAFVIA

-44 SPPAFVSYGKAG
+44 SPVVSYGQAG

-73 EVLTQI
+73 ETLSQI

-84 AAAVQRVYIID
+84 AAAVQRVYAAD
-95 PAVTVTWS
+95 PAVVVTAS
-103 AHLQAALTGIGR
+103 SHLQAALTGIAR
-115 IRGDATQPR
+115 VRGDATLPR

-135 EVTLTVALATDALDM
+135 EVALSVPLATDALDM
-150 TSAEFDQLNKE
+150 TAAEFDQLSKE
-161 LDPALKTLY
+161 LDPALRTIY
-170 GQGGGIRPEQ
+170 QQGIRPEQ
-180 LDAARADTTKALPTA
+180 LDAQRADTTKALPLA
-195 WTDRQKRIGIELL
+195 WTDRQKRIGAELL

-219 QNATVAAQQAAR
+219 ANATAAAQQVAR
-231 NNVEPVQVQVTAG
+231 DNVAPVQVQVTAG
-244 EVVVREGQVVS
+244 EVVVRDGQVVT
-255 EADLEKLRSLG
+255 EQDLEKLRALG
-266 LVNPGIDWKSA
+266 LVNPGTDWKSA
-277 IGLLSWAV
+277 IGLLSWALL
-285 IIAGVLALFV
+285 IAGVVALFV
-295 ERYAEEAWTDDRKVM
+295 ERYAEEAWADDRKLMV
-310 LVGLSLVLLTAAG
+310 VALSLVVITAAG

-385 GMAAVRRAT
+385 GMAAVRQAT
-394 TAREFVAAALYVTLG
+394 TAREFVAAALYVALG
-409 DLGVIGTFLLVGRSA
+409 DLGVIATFLLVGRSA

-489 HSLLVANLAER
+489 HSLLVANLSER

-513 VGAYFHDIGKMRNPL
+513 VGAYYHDIGKMRNPL

-574 IIPGHHGTSLIRYF
+574 IIPGHHGTSLIRFF
-588 HTLAQQRGMAIDEA
+588 HALALQRGMAVDEA

-627 AVRSLEEKTPERIAD
+627 AVRSLEEKTPEQISE
-642 MVERIVSEKVAD
+642 MVERIVGEKVAD

-669 VKGAFRELL
+669 VKEAFRELL

>member
-1 MIRFAP
+1 MIRFTRRP
-7 RTRPIRE
+7 RSAAEIR
-14 VRALMRTDPRVR
+14 AAIQGDPRLR
-26 IAAFVIA
+26 MIAFIVA
-33 TGLLSAVALLF
+33 TGLLSAIALLF
-44 SPPAFVSYGKAG
+44 SPPAVVSYGTAG
-56 VVADREVRA
+56 VVADHEVRA
-65 PHSTAFSS
+65 PHSTAFTS
-73 EVLTQI
+73 ESLTQI
-79 ERDKA
+79 EREKA
-84 AAAVQRVYIID
+84 AAAVQRVYAAD
-95 PAVTVTWS
+95 PAVNVNASTRLAS
-103 AHLQAALTGIGR
+103 GLAAIAR
-115 IRGDATQPR
+115 IRQDATPPR
-124 DQRIA
+124 DQRLA
-129 ALTKLS
+129 ALTKLGDIA
-135 EVTLTVALATDALDM
+135 LTPALAVDALDM
-150 TSAEFDQLNKE
+150 TAAEFDQLSNGI
-161 LDPALKTLY
+161 DASLKTLY
-170 GQGGGIRPEQ
+170 GQGIRPEQ
-180 LDAARADTTKALPTA
+180 LATAAADAAKALPQV
-195 WTDRQKRIGIELL
+195 WTDRQKRVGAELL
-208 KQSLQ
+208 KQNLQ
-213 ANLSFD
+213 PNLIFD
-219 QNATVAAQQAAR
+219 SNATVAAQQAAR
-231 NNVEPVQVQVTAG
+231 NNVSPVQVQVTSG
-244 EVVVREGQVVS
+244 EVVVREGQVVT
-255 EADLEKLRSLG
+255 EQDLEKLRALG
-266 LVNPGIDWKSA
+266 LVNPGIDWKGA
-277 IGLLSWAV
+277 IGLLSWALL
-285 IIAGVLALFV
+285 IAGVVALFI
-295 ERYAEEAWTDDRKVM
+295 ERYAQEAWSDDRKLIV
-310 LVGLSLVLLTAAG
+310 VGLSLVVITAAG

-337 PFAAVAMMLTILVGG
+337 PFAAVAMMLTVLVGG
-352 RTALATQ
+352 RTALAMQ
-359 IAGALHV
+359 IAGALHI

-394 TAREFVAAALYVTLG
+394 TAREFVAAALYVALG

-431 LAAAALISGVASGV
+431 LAAAALIGGVASGV

-500 AAEVIGADPLVAR
+500 AAEMIGADPLVAR
-513 VGAYFHDIGKMRNPL
+513 VGAYYHDIGKMRNPL
-528 AFIENQTGTNPHDEL
+528 AFIENQTGTNPHDDL

-574 IIPGHHGTSLIRYF
+574 IIPGHHGTSLIRFFY
-588 HTLAQQRGMAIDEA
+588 TLAQQRGMAVDEA

-627 AVRSLEEKTPERIAD
+627 SVRSLEEKTPQRIGE

-669 VKGAFRELL
+669 VKEAFRELL

-690 DRIARLPPAATPPT
+690 DRIALLPPASTPPPL
-704 SASGT
+704 ASGR

>member
-1 MIRFAP
+1 MIRFVP
-7 RTRPIRE
+7 RTRSVAE
-14 VRALMRTDPRVR
+14 VRALIRADPRVR
-26 IAAFVIA
+26 LAAFVVA

-44 SPPAFVSYGKAG
+44 SPPAVVSYGQAG

-65 PHSTAFSS
+65 PHSTAFTS
-73 EVLTQI
+73 ETLTQA

-84 AAAVQRVYIID
+84 AAAVQRVYVAD
-95 PAVTVTWS
+95 PAVNVTAS
-103 AHLQAALTGIGR
+103 SHLQAALTGIAR
-115 IRGDATQPR
+115 IRNDATQAR

-129 ALTKLS
+129 ALTKLA
-135 EVTLTVALATDALDM
+135 EVALSTPLATDALDM
-150 TSAEFDQLNKE
+150 TAAEWDQLARE

-170 GQGGGIRPEQ
+170 GQGIRPEQ
-180 LDAARADTTKALPTA
+180 LDTARTDSVPKALPPA
-195 WTDRQKRIGIELL
+195 WTDRQKRVGGELL

-213 ANLSFD
+213 ANLVFD
-219 QNATVAAQQAAR
+219 ANATAAAQQSAR
-231 NNVEPVQVQVTAG
+231 NDVAPVQVQVTAG
-244 EVVVREGQVVS
+244 EVVVREGQVVTDQ
-255 EADLEKLRSLG
+255 DLEKLRALG

-277 IGLLSWAV
+277 VGLLSWAL
-285 IIAGVLALFV
+285 IIAGVLGLFV
-295 ERYAEEAWTDDRKVM
+295 ERYAEEAWADDRKIMV
-310 LVGLSLVLLTAAG
+310 VGLALVALTAAG

-337 PFAAVAMMLTILVGG
+337 PFAAVAMMLTVLVGG

-359 IAGALHV
+359 IAGALHI

-394 TAREFVAAALYVTLG
+394 TAREFVEAALYVTLG

-431 LAAAALISGVASGV
+431 LTAAALISGIASGV

-513 VGAYFHDIGKMRNPL
+513 VGAYYHDIGKMRNPL
-528 AFIENQTGTNPHDEL
+528 AFIENQTGTNPHDDL

-588 HTLAQQRGMAIDEA
+588 HTLAQQRGAVIDEA

-607 GPKPRSKEAGIVMLA
+607 GPKPRSKEAGIIMLA

-627 AVRSLEEKTPERIAD
+627 AVRSIEDKTPEAIGE
-642 MVERIVSEKVAD
+642 MVERIAAEKVAD

-669 VKGAFRELL
+669 VKEAFRELL

-690 DRIARLPPAATPPT
+690 DRIARLPAATPPPT

>member
-1 MIRFAP
+1 MIRFVP
-7 RTRPIRE
+7 RSRSLAD
-14 VRALMRTDPRVR
+14 VRALVQADPRARVV
-26 IAAFVIA
+26 AFVIA

-44 SPPAFVSYGKAG
+44 PSAVVSYGQAG
-56 VVADREVRA
+56 VVADRDVRA

-73 EVLTQI
+73 ETLSQI
-79 ERDKA
+79 ERDQA
-84 AAAVQRVYIID
+84 AAAVQRVYAAD
-95 PAVTVTWS
+95 PAVVVTAS
-103 AHLQAALTGIGR
+103 SHLQAALTGIAR
-115 IRGDATQPR
+115 VRGDATLPR

-135 EVTLTVALATDALDM
+135 EVALSVPLATDALDM
-150 TSAEFDQLNKE
+150 TAAEFDQLSKE
-161 LDPALKTLY
+161 LDPALRTIY
-170 GQGGGIRPEQ
+170 QQGIRPEQ
-180 LDAARADTTKALPTA
+180 LDAQRADTTKALPLA
-195 WTDRQKRIGIELL
+195 WTDRQKRIGAELL

-219 QNATVAAQQAAR
+219 ANATAAAQQVAR
-231 NNVEPVQVQVTAG
+231 DNVAPVQVQVTAG
-244 EVVVREGQVVS
+244 EVVVRDGQVVT
-255 EADLEKLRSLG
+255 EQDLEKLRALG
-266 LVNPGIDWKSA
+266 LVNPGTDWKSA
-277 IGLLSWAV
+277 IGLLSWALL
-285 IIAGVLALFV
+285 IAGVVALFV
-295 ERYAEEAWTDDRKVM
+295 ERYAEEAWADDRKLMV
-310 LVGLSLVLLTAAG
+310 VALSLVVITAAG

-385 GMAAVRRAT
+385 GMAAVRQAT
-394 TAREFVAAALYVTLG
+394 TAREFVAAALYVALG

-489 HSLLVANLAER
+489 HSLLVANLSER

-513 VGAYFHDIGKMRNPL
+513 VGAYYHDVGKMRNPL

-574 IIPGHHGTSLIRYF
+574 IIPGHHGTSLIRFF
-588 HTLAQQRGMAIDEA
+588 HTLAQQRGMVVDEA

-627 AVRSLEEKTPERIAD
+627 AVRSLEEKTPERISE
-642 MVERIVSEKVAD
+642 MVERIVGEKVTD

-669 VKGAFRELL
+669 VKEAFRELL

-690 DRIARLPPAATPPT
+690 DRIARLPPAETPPT

>member
-1 MIRFAP
+1 MIRVAP
-7 RTRPIRE
+7 RGRSIAEIRAL
-14 VRALMRTDPRVR
+14 VRADPRARVV
-26 IAAFVIA
+26 AFVIA

-44 SPPAFVSYGKAG
+44 SPPAVVSYGKAG
-56 VVADREVRA
+56 VVADHEIRA

-73 EVLTQI
+73 EALTQI

-84 AAAVQRVYIID
+84 ASAVQRVYVVD
-95 PAVTVTWS
+95 PAVNVTAS
-103 AHLQAALTGIGR
+103 AHLQAALTGITR
-115 IRGDATQPR
+115 IRGDATLPR

-135 EVTLTVALATDALDM
+135 EAALSLPLATDALDM
-150 TSAEFDQLNKE
+150 TAAEFDQLNKE
-161 LDPALKTLY
+161 LDGALKTLY
-170 GQGGGIRPEQ
+170 AQGIRPEQ
-180 LDAARADTTKALPTA
+180 VEAARADTAKALPA
-195 WTDRQKRIGIELL
+195 PWTDRQKRVGGELL
-208 KQSLQ
+208 RQSLQ
-213 ANLSFD
+213 PNLAFD
-219 QNATVAAQQAAR
+219 SNATAAAQQSAR
-231 NNVEPVQVQVTAG
+231 NSVAPVQVQVTAG
-244 EVVVREGQVVS
+244 EVVVREGQVVT
-255 EADLEKLRSLG
+255 EQDLEKLRSLG

-277 IGLLSWAV
+277 VGLLTWAL

-295 ERYAEEAWTDDRKVM
+295 ERYAEEAWSDDRKLLV
-310 LVGLSLVLLTAAG
+310 VGLALVALTAAG

-337 PFAAVAMMLTILVGG
+337 PFAAVAMMLTVLVGG

-394 TAREFVAAALYVTLG
+394 TAREFVEAALYVTLG

-445 LAFGA
+445 LAFGG

-489 HSLLVANLAER
+489 HSLLVANLSER

-513 VGAYFHDIGKMRNPL
+513 VGAYYHDIGKMRNPL

-588 HTLAQQRGMAIDEA
+588 HTLAQSRGSVIDEA
-602 AFRHP
+602 TFRHP
-607 GPKPRSKEAGIVMLA
+607 GPKPRSKEAGVVMLA

-627 AVRSLEEKTPERIAD
+627 AVRSLEEKTPERIAE
-642 MVERIVSEKVAD
+642 MVERIVSDKVAD

-690 DRIARLPPAATPPT
+690 DRIARLPPAAAPPT

>member
-1 MIRFAP
+1 MIRLAP
-7 RTRPIRE
+7 RTRSIAEIRG
-14 VRALMRTDPRVR
+14 LIKTDPRIR
-26 IAAFVIA
+26 MAAFVIA
-33 TGLLSAVALLF
+33 SGLLSAIALLF
-44 SPPAFVSYGKAG
+44 SPPAVVSYGKAG

-65 PHSTAFSS
+65 PHSTVFAS
-73 EVLTQI
+73 ESLTNA
-79 ERDKA
+79 EREKA
-84 AAAVQRVYIID
+84 AAAVQRVYITD
-95 PAVTVTWS
+95 PAVNVTAS
-103 AHLQAALTGIGR
+103 AHLQAALTGIAR
-115 IRGDATQPR
+115 VRGDATQPR

-135 EVTLTVALATDALDM
+135 EIALSVPLATDALDM

-161 LDPALKTLY
+161 LDNALKTLY
-170 GQGGGIRPEQ
+170 QPGIRPEQ
-180 LDAARADTTKALPTA
+180 LDAARADTLKALPPA
-195 WTDRQKRIGIELL
+195 WTDRQKRIGTELL

-213 ANLSFD
+213 PNLAFD
-219 QNATVAAQQAAR
+219 ANATAAAQQSAR
-231 NNVEPVQVQVTAG
+231 DNVAQVQVQVTAG
-244 EVVVREGQVVS
+244 EVVVREGQVVT
-255 EADLEKLRSLG
+255 EQDLEKLRALG

-277 IGLLSWAV
+277 IGLLGWALL
-285 IIAGVLALFV
+285 IAAVLALFV
-295 ERYAEEAWTDDRKVM
+295 ERYAAEAWTDDRKLVV
-310 LVGLSLVLLTAAG
+310 VGLALVVITAAG
-323 RALIPGHTVAVYFV
+323 RALIPGHTVAVYFL
-337 PFAAVAMMLTILVGG
+337 PFAAVAMMLTVLVGG

-394 TAREFVAAALYVTLG
+394 TAREFVAAALYVALG

-431 LAAAALISGVASGV
+431 LGSAALISGVASGV

-450 IVMLGHLFRITTVF
+450 VVMLGHLFRITTVF

-500 AAEVIGADPLVAR
+500 AAEVVGADPLVAR
-513 VGAYFHDIGKMRNPL
+513 VGAYYHDIGKMRNPL
-528 AFIENQTGTNPHDEL
+528 AFIENQTGTNPHDDL

-588 HTLAQQRGMAIDEA
+588 HTLAAQRGTAVDESG
-602 AFRHP
+602 FRHP

-627 AVRSLEEKTPERIAD
+627 AVRSLAEKTPEQIGE
-642 MVERIVSEKVAD
+642 MVERIVADKVAD

-690 DRIARLPPAATPPT
+690 DRIARLPPAASPPT

>member
-1 MIRFAP
+1 
-7 RTRPIRE
+7 
-14 VRALMRTDPRVR
+14 VVTD
-26 IAAFVIA
+26 
-33 TGLLSAVALLF
+33 G
-44 SPPAFVSYGKAG
+44 
-56 VVADREVRA
+56 
-65 PHSTAFSS
+65 
-73 EVLTQI
+73 
-79 ERDKA
+79 
-84 AAAVQRVYIID
+84 
-95 PAVTVTWS
+95 
-103 AHLQAALTGIGR
+103 
-115 IRGDATQPR
+115 
-124 DQRIA
+124 
-129 ALTKLS
+129 
-135 EVTLTVALATDALDM
+135 
-150 TSAEFDQLNKE
+150 
-161 LDPALKTLY
+161 
-170 GQGGGIRPEQ
+170 
-180 LDAARADTTKALPTA
+180 
-195 WTDRQKRIGIELL
+195 
-208 KQSLQ
+208 
-213 ANLSFD
+213 
-219 QNATVAAQQAAR
+219 
-231 NNVEPVQVQVTAG
+231 
-244 EVVVREGQVVS
+244 
-255 EADLEKLRSLG
+255 DLEKLRALG

-277 IGLLSWAV
+277 VGLLSWAL
-285 IIAGVLALFV
+285 IIAGVLGLFV
-295 ERYAEEAWTDDRKVM
+295 ERYAEEAWADDRKLMV
-310 LVGLSLVLLTAAG
+310 VGLALVALTAAG

-359 IAGALHV
+359 IAGALHI

-394 TAREFVAAALYVTLG
+394 TAREFVEAALYVTLG

-431 LAAAALISGVASGV
+431 LTAAALISGVASGV

-500 AAEVIGADPLVAR
+500 AAEVVGADPLVAR
-513 VGAYFHDIGKMRNPL
+513 VGAYYHDIGKMRNPL
-528 AFIENQTGTNPHDEL
+528 AFIENQTGTNPHDDL

-588 HTLAQQRGMAIDEA
+588 HTLAQQRGAVIDEA

-607 GPKPRSKEAGIVMLA
+607 GPKPRSKEAGIIMLA

-627 AVRSLEEKTPERIAD
+627 AVRSIEDKTPEAIGE
-642 MVERIVSEKVAD
+642 MVERIAAEKVAD

-669 VKGAFRELL
+669 VKEAFRELL

-690 DRIARLPPAATPPT
+690 DRIARLPAATPPPT

>member
-7 RTRPIRE
+7 RTRSIAEIRAL
-14 VRALMRTDPRVR
+14 VRADSRMRL
-26 IAAFVIA
+26 AAFVIA
-33 TGLLSAVALLF
+33 SGLLSAVALLF
-44 SPPAFVSYGKAG
+44 SPPAVVSYGQAG

-65 PHSTAFSS
+65 PHSTAFTS
-73 EVLTQI
+73 ETLTQA

-84 AAAVQRVYIID
+84 AAAVQRVYVAD
-95 PAVTVTWS
+95 PAVNVTAS
-103 AHLQAALTGIGR
+103 SHLQAALTGIAR
-115 IRGDATQPR
+115 IRNDATQTR

-129 ALTKLS
+129 ALTKLT
-135 EVTLTVALATDALDM
+135 EVALSTALATDALDM
-150 TSAEFDQLNKE
+150 TAAEWDQLNRE

-170 GQGGGIRPEQ
+170 GQGIRPEQ
-180 LDAARADTTKALPTA
+180 LETARTDSVPKALPPA
-195 WTDRQKRIGIELL
+195 WTDRQKRVGGELL

-213 ANLSFD
+213 ANLVFD
-219 QNATVAAQQAAR
+219 ANATAAAQQSAR
-231 NNVEPVQVQVTAG
+231 NDVAPVQVQVTAG
-244 EVVVREGQVVS
+244 EVVVREGQVVTDG
-255 EADLEKLRSLG
+255 DLEKLRALG

-277 IGLLSWAV
+277 VGLLSWAL
-285 IIAGVLALFV
+285 IIAGVLGLFV
-295 ERYAEEAWTDDRKVM
+295 ERYAEEAWADDRKLMV
-310 LVGLSLVLLTAAG
+310 VGLALVALTAAG

-359 IAGALHV
+359 IAGALHI

-394 TAREFVAAALYVTLG
+394 TAREFVEAALYVMLG

-431 LAAAALISGVASGV
+431 LTAAALISGVASGV

-513 VGAYFHDIGKMRNPL
+513 VGAYYHDIGKMRNPL
-528 AFIENQTGTNPHDEL
+528 AFIENQTGTNPHDDL

-588 HTLAQQRGMAIDEA
+588 HSLAQQRGAVIDEA

-607 GPKPRSKEAGIVMLA
+607 GPKPRSKEAGIIMLA

-627 AVRSLEEKTPERIAD
+627 AVRSIEDKTPEAIGE
-642 MVERIVSEKVAD
+642 MVERIAAEKVAD

-669 VKGAFRELL
+669 VKEAFRELL

-690 DRIARLPPAATPPT
+690 DRIARLPAATPPPT

>member
-7 RTRPIRE
+7 RARSVADI
-14 VRALMRTDPRVR
+14 RALIQADPRLRMV
-26 IAAFVIA
+26 AFIIA

-44 SPPAFVSYGKAG
+44 SPPAVVSYGTAG
-56 VVADREVRA
+56 VVADHEVRA
-65 PHSTAFSS
+65 PRSTAFTS
-73 EVLTQI
+73 ESLTQI
-79 ERDKA
+79 EREKA
-84 AAAVQRVYIID
+84 AAAVQRVYAAD
-95 PAVTVTWS
+95 PAVTVS
-103 AHLQAALTGIGR
+103 ASTRLASGLAAIAR
-115 IRGDATQPR
+115 VRQDATLPR
-124 DQRIA
+124 DQRLA
-129 ALTKLS
+129 ALTKLADIA
-135 EVTLTVALATDALDM
+135 LTAPLAVDALDM
-150 TSAEFDQLNKE
+150 TAAEFDQLSKE
-161 LDPALKTLY
+161 IDASLKTLY
-170 GQGGGIRPEQ
+170 GQGIRPEQ
-180 LDAARADTTKALPTA
+180 LATTAADSAKALPQG
-195 WTDRQKRIGIELL
+195 WTDRQKRLGAELV
-208 KQSLQ
+208 KQNLQ
-213 ANLSFD
+213 ANLIFD
-219 QNATVAAQQAAR
+219 ANATVAAQQAAR
-231 NNVEPVQVQVTAG
+231 NNVSPIQVQVTSG
-244 EVVVREGQVVS
+244 EVVVREGQVVT
-255 EADLEKLRSLG
+255 EQDLEKLRALG

-277 IGLLSWAV
+277 VGLLSWALL
-285 IIAGVLALFV
+285 IAGVVALFV
-295 ERYAEEAWTDDRKVM
+295 ERYAQEAWSDDRKLIV
-310 LVGLSLVLLTAAG
+310 VGLSLVAITAAG

-337 PFAAVAMMLTILVGG
+337 PFAAVAMMLTVLVGG
-352 RTALATQ
+352 RAALATQ

-394 TAREFVAAALYVTLG
+394 TAREFVAAALYVALG

-500 AAEVIGADPLVAR
+500 AAEVIAADPLVAR
-513 VGAYFHDIGKMRNPL
+513 VGAYYHDIGKMRNPL
-528 AFIENQTGTNPHDEL
+528 AFIENQTGANPHDDL

-588 HTLAQQRGMAIDEA
+588 FTLAQQRGMAADEA

-627 AVRSLEEKTPERIAD
+627 AVRSLEEKTAQKIGE

-669 VKGAFRELL
+669 VKEAFRELL

-690 DRIARLPPAATPPT
+690 DRIALLPPASTPPL
-704 SASGT
+704 ASGH